1 MVRKVPGR
9 GLFPRNSAHDRARR
23 GKGVY
28 SQEPFFAS
36 WLMIAQTND
45 SCSAVRRRAD
55 RAIPRWKN
63 NNEHNTK
70 VNRNYSESGKGLA
83 ESKTRNEIQAG
94 HQPRCLRPSA
104 IPVRLTRIAG
114 GKAASSPRRNDTP
127 TIRASVAGAI
137 SNTGRNDSS

>member
-1 MVRKVPGR
+1 MARKVPGR
-9 GLFPRNSAHDRARR
+9 GLSPRNSAHDRALP

-36 WLMIAQTND
+36 WSMIAQTND
-45 SCSAVRRRAD
+45 SCSAVGRGAD
-55 RAIPRWKN
+55 LAIPRWKN
-63 NNEHNTK
+63 NTEYKPK

-83 ESKTRNEIQAG
+83 ESKTRNEIPAG

-104 IPVRLTRIAG
+104 IPVRLTLIAG

-127 TIRASVAGAI
+127 TISASVAVVI